1 MKKKVLSIVRY
12 VLSHL
17 GDTDAETLM
26 DSANM
31 YA

>member
-1 MKKKVLSIVRY
+1 MKKVIAIVKY
-12 VLSHL
+12 VLSHI